1 MPDIRLFKEKKP
13 YKAKDGTERIATN
26 FFLQLGDARIPIEVK
41 YFKGADGKDANYQK
55 RKAVVEALAEQLP
68 PKTEA

>member
-1 MPDIRLFKEKKP
+1 MSGIRLFKEKKN
-13 YKAKDGTERIATN
+13 YTAKDGTERTATN

-55 RKAVVEALAEQLP
+55 RKAVVEALAELLP
-68 PKTEA
+68 LKADA

>member
-1 MPDIRLFKEKKP
+1 MSGIRLYKEKKP
-13 YKAKDGTERIATN
+13 YIAKDGTERTATN

-68 PKTEA
+68 PKADA

>member
-1 MPDIRLFKEKKP
+1 MSDIRLYKEKKP

-26 FFLQLGDARIPIEVK
+26 FFLQLGDARVPIEVK

-55 RKAVVEALAEQLP
+55 RKAVVDALAEPLP